1 MNIITLKNV
10 NKFYGKVH
18 AVKDLNLSIEAG
30 EFFSL
35 LGPSGCGKSTTMRII
50 AGLEKIT
57 SGELYLRGK
66 LANDIPTQQ
75 RNLAMV
81 FEDYALY
88 PHLSVFENIAFPLK
102 VRKLSLPEVK
112 KKVTETTRI
121 LGIDHL
127 LNRGIKGMGDGE
139 KQRIGIARAIVT
151 NADIIIMDEPIS
163 HLDLEARVRM
173 RTDLKKMQIE
183 LGATFVYVTH
193 DQAEAIAMADKVAV
207 MKTSELQQV
216 ATPYKLYA
224 HPVNEFVA
232 GFVGEPPI
240 SFIDCTLEG
249 EKGALYLNVYDIG
262 QIKISSDVREKLE
275 KKIQTLPSDVRIG
288 IRPSDIEIFHEKRND
303 SIPAKLI
310 DIEKRPDTIVIT
322 TKVGEA
328 WVRIQPK
335 NSFEGK
341 IGSMFWLDIKKHK
354 LSVFDKNTGENLI
367 EY

>member
-127 LNRGIKGMGDGE
+127 LNRGIK
-139 KQRIGIARAIVT
+139 
-151 NADIIIMDEPIS
+151 
-163 HLDLEARVRM
+163 
-173 RTDLKKMQIE
+173 
-183 LGATFVYVTH
+183 
-193 DQAEAIAMADKVAV
+193 
-207 MKTSELQQV
+207 
-216 ATPYKLYA
+216 
-224 HPVNEFVA
+224 
-232 GFVGEPPI
+232 
-240 SFIDCTLEG
+240 
-249 EKGALYLNVYDIG
+249 
-262 QIKISSDVREKLE
+262 
-275 KKIQTLPSDVRIG
+275 
-288 IRPSDIEIFHEKRND
+288 
-303 SIPAKLI
+303 
-310 DIEKRPDTIVIT
+310 
-322 TKVGEA
+322 
-328 WVRIQPK
+328 
-335 NSFEGK
+335 
-341 IGSMFWLDIKKHK
+341 
-354 LSVFDKNTGENLI
+354 
-367 EY
+367 